1 VGTDAGELVAVDT
14 ASGEE
19 RFRLRVGDMV
29 RSSPLALDGLVAV
42 GTVAGKTG
50 GALVAVEPSRRR
62 VRWTRKLGAVFS
74 SPALSGDRVLVGSDE
89 GALHAV
95 DLARGGLLWS
105 ARLGAKVRGTPAVAG
120 DLAYV
125 GDFAGTLAAVR
136 VTDGTRVWTREVGH
150 ALYSSP
156 ALAAG
161 LCVVGCREG
170 HVHAFDL
177 ATGEP
182 RFEVA
187 TRGPIVGSPVA
198 AGDRFLIGSTDGAVY
213 LIGPGGDLLQRADV
227 ARSGVQSSAALGAE
241 AAAFI
246 GSGEGLH
253 ALRLRP

>member
-1 VGTDAGELVAVDT
+1 
-14 ASGEE
+14 
-19 RFRLRVGDMV
+19 
-29 RSSPLALDGLVAV
+29 
-42 GTVAGKTG
+42 
-50 GALVAVEPSRRR
+50 
-62 VRWTRKLGAVFS
+62 
-74 SPALSGDRVLVGSDE
+74 
-89 GALHAV
+89 
-95 DLARGGLLWS
+95 
-105 ARLGAKVRGTPAVAG
+105 
-120 DLAYV
+120 
-125 GDFAGTLAAVR
+125 VR

-213 LIGPGGDLLQRADV
+213 LIGRGGDLLQRADV